1 MDRYERERLEEQND
15 MLIEENAQLLQLNH
29 ILNETSVENEREI
42 ERLRKERDWWKE
54 CVRKELREEHRTDT
68 TINNVMKR
76 YENGLQQALKE

>member
-42 ERLRKERDWWKE
+42 ERLRKD
-54 CVRKELREEHRTDT
+54 
-68 TINNVMKR
+68 
-76 YENGLQQALKE
+76 LQCYGSHANTCDSAYKHSGGIRAKCTCGFDEALKE